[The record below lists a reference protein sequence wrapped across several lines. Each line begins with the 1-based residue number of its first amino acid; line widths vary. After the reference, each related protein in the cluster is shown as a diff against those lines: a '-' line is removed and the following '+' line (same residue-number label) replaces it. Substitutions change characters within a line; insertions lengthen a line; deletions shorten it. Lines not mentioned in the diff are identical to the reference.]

1 MRRLAKKKMLSPW
14 VHPRSSIYW
23 FRRRVPAKY
32 LKFGMPTEI
41 RFSLETRIWE
51 EAVALCAEHNLRLE
65 REWKAGLVGEKPT
78 QMSFRQI
85 AGLAGEFYRETI
97 GARSEEPGKPL
108 DIQAELSATKRRRF
122 PPPGIPMHD
131 GHLYGS
137 FSEEARRFLT
147 EKGIILVG
155 DRLKL
160 FLEAYVDAKSVA
172 LEELLEN
179 ANGKYK
185 KNPAADDFPAY
196 DRPADPAHQFDVLW
210 DDYKGDVGRALA
222 ASTVKR
228 WLPCMESLMSFAG
241 TRDMSRVTEK
251 HILGWRDNLLDK
263 SIPRKK
269 LITPKTVRFAYIAA
283 AQSFFGWAKRNS
295 RLPSDPAAEVH
306 VEVVSKKAIKM
317 RGFRDDEAA
326 TILSAALAPMSEQ
339 MTAESRAARRWV
351 PWLCAYT
358 GARVNEMTQLRA
370 MDVHTYDG
378 IWCVHIRPE
387 AGTVKTLRARSVP
400 IHPHLVEQGFLEFAA
415 QKQGETPLFYAIER
429 QRKKDRKNPTYTSVG
444 NKLASWVREDLE
456 ITDPTVAPNHG
467 WRHRF
472 KTVARK
478 AGLDAEK
485 RDAIQGHAPRTEGEN
500 YGEIPPDV
508 MLPEIL
514 KLPRYEV
521 EPGELRDGRRRKAR

>member
-1 MRRLAKKKMLSPW
+1 MRRIAKKMLSPW
-14 VHPRSSIYW
+14 INPRSTSYW
-23 FRRRVPAKY
+23 FRRRIPARY
-32 LKFGMPTEI
+32 RKFGMPAEI
-41 RFSLETRIWE
+41 KFSLETTIWE

-78 QMSFRQI
+78 LMSFRQI
-85 AGLAGEFYRETI
+85 AGLAGEFYRETVS
-97 GARSEEPGKPL
+97 ARSEEPGTPA
-108 DIQAELSATKRRRF
+108 DVQAELAATKRRRF
-122 PPPGIPMHD
+122 PPPGIPMND
-131 GHLYGS
+131 RHLYMG

-147 EKGIILVG
+147 SKGIILVG
-155 DRLKL
+155 ERLQL
-160 FLEAYVDAKSVA
+160 FLEAYVDAKTVA

-179 ANGKYK
+179 STGRYK
-185 KNPAADDFPAY
+185 KNPKAEEFPVYAP
-196 DRPADPAHQFDVLW
+196 PADPKHQFDVLW
-210 DDYKGDVGRALA
+210 PEYSGEGGRALA

-228 WLPCMESLMSFAG
+228 WLPCMEALMLFAG
-241 TRDMSRVTEK
+241 TRDMSRITNA
-251 HILGWRDNLLDK
+251 HLLGWRDSLLK
-263 SIPRKK
+263 TIGA
-269 LITPKTVRFAYIAA
+269 KTVRFAYISA
-283 AQSFFGWAKRNS
+283 AQSFFGWAERMS
-295 RLPSDPAAEVH
+295 RLPSDPSAKVH
-306 VEVVSKKAIKM
+306 VEVVRKKEIKM

-326 TILSAALAPMSEQ
+326 KILSAALAPMSEL
-339 MTAESRAARRWV
+339 MTAENRAARRWV

-400 IHPHLVEQGFLEFAA
+400 IHPQLIEQGFVEFAQ
-415 QKQGETPLFYAIER
+415 QKKGETPLFYAIER

-444 NKLASWVREDLE
+444 NKLANWVREDLK

-500 YGEIPPDV
+500 YGEVPPDV

-521 EPGELRDGRRRKAR
+521 EPGERLDRRRKKVA

>member
-1 MRRLAKKKMLSPW
+1 MRRIAKKMLSPW
-14 VHPRSSIYW
+14 INPRSTSYW
-23 FRRRVPAKY
+23 FRRRIPARY
-32 LKFGMPTEI
+32 RKFGMPAEI
-41 RFSLETRIWE
+41 KFSLETTIWE

-78 QMSFRQI
+78 PMSFRQI
-85 AGLAGEFYRETI
+85 AGLAGEFYRETM
-97 GARSEEPGKPL
+97 ATRSEEPGKPA

-131 GHLYGS
+131 RHLYLG

-147 EKGIILVG
+147 TKGIILVG
-155 DRLKL
+155 ERLQL
-160 FLEAYVDAKSVA
+160 FLEAYVDAKTVA
-172 LEELLEN
+172 LEELLQN

-185 KNPAADDFPAY
+185 KNPAAEEFPAY
-196 DRPADPAHQFDVLW
+196 DPPADPNHQFDKLW
-210 DDYKGDVGRALA
+210 PEYIGPRGRALA
-222 ASTVKR
+222 ASSVKR
-228 WLPCMESLMSFAG
+228 WLPIMETLMAFAG
-241 TRDMSRVTEK
+241 TRDMAKITER
-251 HILGWRDNLLDK
+251 HILGWRDSLLK
-263 SIPRKK
+263 KESI
-269 LITPKTVRFAYIAA
+269 IPKTVKSGYIAA
-283 AQSFFGWAKRNS
+283 AQSFFGWAVRNS
-295 RLPSDPAAEVH
+295 RLPSDPSAKVH
-306 VEVVSKKAIKM
+306 VEVVSKTAIKM

-326 TILSAALAPMSEQ
+326 KILSAALAPMSEL
-339 MTAESRAARRWV
+339 MTDENRAARRWV

-387 AGTVKTLRARSVP
+387 AGTVKTSRARSVP
-400 IHPHLVEQGFLEFAA
+400 IHPHLIEQGFLEFAA
-415 QKQGETPLFYAIER
+415 QKTGETPLFYAIER

-444 NKLASWVREDLE
+444 NKLADWVRQDLE

-500 YGEIPPDV
+500 YGEVPPDV

-521 EPGELRDGRRRKAR
+521 EPGERLDRRRKKVA